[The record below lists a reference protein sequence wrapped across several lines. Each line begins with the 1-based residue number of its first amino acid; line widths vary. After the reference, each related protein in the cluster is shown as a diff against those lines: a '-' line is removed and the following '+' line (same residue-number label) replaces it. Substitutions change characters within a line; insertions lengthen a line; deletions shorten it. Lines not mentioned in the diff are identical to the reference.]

1 MADYDNK
8 EVPSQ
13 LRGQSSIARA
23 EAHRDGFGRAA
34 EASSSRSQ
42 FRSQAAVSKG
52 DEDFAAFLNSSNGDP
67 RAQSSSQISSG
78 SVSDAAIIAARTWAE
93 DDLYPKR
100 DDGAAVLDML
110 EQIGQGDLDDELRD
124 LVNSQSQPWRMA
136 AENAVPARNL
146 PDTAIASGYL
156 LSALASATDGASLA
170 TYLRSHSYSDD
181 VWGLPSSLIED
192 LDTIKDNTAS
202 QQAQDK
208 AIGRLQMLKRH
219 MLGGGSADTVPSQS
233 LMTSDWDKIWNAG

>member
-34 EASSSRSQ
+34 EASSSRSH
-42 FRSQAAVSKG
+42 FRSHVAVSKG
-52 DEDFAAFLNSSNGDP
+52 DTEFSAFSNNSHGGQRP
-67 RAQSSSQISSG
+67 QSSSQISSFN
-78 SVSDAAIIAARTWAE
+78 VSDAATIAARTWAE
-93 DDLYPKR
+93 DDLCPKH
-100 DDGAAVLDML
+100 DDGAGVLDML
-110 EQIGQGDLDDELRD
+110 EQIDQGNLDDELRG
-124 LVNSQSQPWRMA
+124 LANSQSQPWRMA

-146 PDTAIASGYL
+146 ADTAIVSGYL
-156 LSALASATDGASLA
+156 LSAFTSAADGASLA
-170 TYLRSHSYSDD
+170 SYLRLHSYSDD
-181 VWGLPSSLIED
+181 VWGLPSSLVDD

-219 MLGGGSADTVPSQS
+219 MLGGASADTVPSQS
-233 LMTSDWDKIWNAG
+233 FMTSDWEKIWNAG